1 MIQFSKHIKKLA
13 TYDFFCCY
21 NNGTIWIEISMLKVW
36 PWNLFH
42 ITVKYY
48 FRHLLDSLDFVNSVE
63 KQWHPLFIVATS
75 GSVNINQIIHKAK
88 TEF

>member
-1 MIQFSKHIKKLA
+1 M
-13 TYDFFCCY
+13 T
-21 NNGTIWIEISMLKVW
+21 LKF
-36 PWNLFH
+36 FH

-48 FRHLLDSLDFVNSVE
+48 FRHPLDSLDFVNSVE

-88 TEF
+88 REF

>member
-1 MIQFSKHIKKLA
+1 M
-13 TYDFFCCY
+13 T
-21 NNGTIWIEISMLKVW
+21 LKF
-36 PWNLFH
+36 FH

-48 FRHLLDSLDFVNSVE
+48 FRHPLDSLDFVNSVE